1 MHTDFNPNLYQ
12 GRTEPY
18 ENHLAQYYYQHIKAY
33 HNQPICLIGFGCDQG
48 VNRNQGR
55 IGAKHSPDN
64 IKTAF
69 GKLPIHWQLQKHF
82 DDLNN
87 LNNLDN
93 LDNLANLIGDDG
105 NIICDDD
112 NVIQD
117 NLLEATQKQ
126 YADKL
131 TFIIKNHS
139 LPIGIGGGHEIAFG
153 SFMGLYNA
161 VNIGVGSKK
170 TIGIIN
176 LDAHF
181 DLRSDKYATSGTPFL
196 QIANFLKDNQQAF
209 YYLPIGIS
217 EFGNTASL
225 FAKADNLGVN
235 YIGEKDCF
243 DLSFDAITTKIDEF
257 IGQVDYLYLTLDLDC
272 LQASFMPAVSAVNAK
287 GLPLDFVEK
296 VLNHIIKSKKV
307 KIIDIAE
314 FNPTYDIDGRG
325 AKVVAR
331 ILTQMV
337 MAYCLR

>member
-1 MHTDFNPNLYQ
+1 MQTAFNADIYQ

-55 IGAKHSPDN
+55 IGAKHSPDS

-93 LDNLANLIGDDG
+93 LANLIGDDG

-117 NLLEATQKQ
+117 DLLEATQKQ

-153 SFMGLYNA
+153 SFMGLYNSL
-161 VNIGVGSKK
+161 NNQEK
-170 TIGIIN
+170 IGIIN

-196 QIANFLKDNQQAF
+196 QIAQFLKDNQQAF

-217 EFGNTASL
+217 DFGNTASL

-243 DLSFDAITTKIDEF
+243 DLSFDTITTKIDEF

-272 LQASFMPAVSAVNAK
+272 LQASFMPAVSAVNSK

-296 VLNHIIKSKKV
+296 VLNHIIKSNKLKM
-307 KIIDIAE
+307 IDIAE

-331 ILTQMV
+331 ILAQMV

>member
-1 MHTDFNPNLYQ
+1 MHTPFNPTLYQ

-55 IGAKHSPDN
+55 IGAKHSPDS

-69 GKLPIHWQLQKHF
+69 GKLPIHWQLQKQF
-82 DDLNN
+82 DKSGGLSDDL
-87 LNNLDN
+87 D
-93 LDNLANLIGDDG
+93 NLIGDNG

-117 NLLEATQKQ
+117 DLLEAAQKQ

-161 VNIGVGSKK
+161 VNIGVDSKK

-181 DLRSDKYATSGTPFL
+181 DLRCDKYATSGTPFL
-196 QIANFLKDNQQAF
+196 QIAQFLKDNQQAF

-217 EFGNTASL
+217 DFGNTASL
-225 FAKADNLGVN
+225 FAKADNLGVD
-235 YIGEKDCF
+235 YISEKDCYDLPF
-243 DLSFDAITTKIDEF
+243 DTITTKINEF
-257 IGQVDYLYLTLDLDC
+257 IDQVDCVYLTLDLDC

-325 AKVVAR
+325 AKVTAR
-331 ILTQMV
+331 ILAQMV
-337 MAYCLR
+337 MTYCLR